1 RILVEPE
8 VLRSHVFPFRMVP
21 DFGRWAMI
29 FSLVEP
35 GIALAALLVGVA
47 LAPIKRVVARVVFL
61 AVYLAVLAAPFT
73 WLVVEGADWRG
84 FLILGVIVGPGFVVS
99 AFRIVR
105 AITRK
110 K

>member
-1 RILVEPE
+1 
-8 VLRSHVFPFRMVP
+8 
-21 DFGRWAMI
+21 MI

-73 WLVVEGADWRG
+73 WLVVEGAD
-84 FLILGVIVGPGFVVS
+84 
-99 AFRIVR
+99 
-105 AITRK
+105 
-110 K
+110 